1 MLEGRDSIVLEINK
15 EKGITDLKVLQS
27 LTPKVKVIIFF
38 VNDFDT

>member
-27 LTPKVKVIIFF
+27 LTSKVKVIIFF
-38 VNDFDT
+38 VNDFDN